1 MMGRGMDVNGMALDR
16 PNHSVGDRGA
26 IAVEMALFLFFF
38 SALFLGAF
46 EVPRFLLI
54 GQKMERASASMAD
67 MVAQIDPGQGD
78 VLAKINDLFV
88 AANRLLDPYD
98 MTTKGR
104 VIISSLSN
112 PDGTA
117 QKIAWQIKSP
127 GTFTA
132 TSAIGIAGGK
142 PTLPT
147 GFIIREGENVIIAE
161 VFFQYEP
168 LFGSI
173 IYEGRTLYSQSFT
186 RPRFTNLTAVPK

>member
-1 MMGRGMDVNGMALDR
+1 MFGR
-16 PNHSVGDRGA
+16 PNRIVGDRGA

-38 SALFLGAF
+38 STLFLGAF

-67 MVAQIDPGQGD
+67 MVAQIDPGQSD
-78 VLAKINDLFV
+78 TLAKINDLFV

-104 VIISSLSN
+104 VIITSVAN
-112 PDGTA
+112 PDNNSG
-117 QKIAWQIKSP
+117 KIMWQLKSP

-132 TSAIGIAGGK
+132 TSAVGASGGT

-147 GFIIREGENVIIAE
+147 GFTIREGENVIVAE
-161 VFFQYEP
+161 IFFQYEP
-168 LFGSI
+168 LFGSM
-173 IYEGRTLYSQSFT
+173 IYKGRTLYSESFT